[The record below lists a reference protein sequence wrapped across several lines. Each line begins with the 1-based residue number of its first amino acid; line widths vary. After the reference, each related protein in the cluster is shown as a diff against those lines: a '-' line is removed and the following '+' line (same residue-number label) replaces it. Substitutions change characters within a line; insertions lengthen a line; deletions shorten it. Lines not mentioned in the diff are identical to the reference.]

1 MYKKLSLLTLM
12 ILIMS
17 MFMISAAFAQEP
29 KNVDLPTAT
38 ETADLGE
45 ATIVKGGVEKV
56 AEFVFGS
63 EAVKWFKNGG
73 WAMWPILFITLYG
86 LAYIIWK
93 FIALMYA
100 KYNLSTFLSKLVPL
114 LESGKFK
121 DALTYAQNTRG
132 PVASVVYAGL
142 LKADRGIEAVEKA
155 IENAAMIEMSYLE
168 KGFIELSTAI
178 TLAPMMGFLGTVS
191 GMITAFASIEAARAV
206 DATIVANGI
215 KIALITTQAGLI
227 VAVPVQFFN
236 NIFVTMVD
244 GLVIDMQRASEKV
257 IETLIDRESS
267 PSQATGKKNEAKPEK
282 PAAETKTL
290 A

>member
-1 MYKKLSLLTLM
+1 MYKKLSMLMLM
-12 ILIMS
+12 IVVMS
-17 MFMISAAFAQEP
+17 AFMISVANAEPAPLNAAGDVSATPE
-29 KNVDLPTAT
+29 PTASKST
-38 ETADLGE
+38 
-45 ATIVKGGVEKV
+45 VERI

-100 KYNLSTFLSKLVPL
+100 KYNLSTFLGKLIPL
-114 LESGKFK
+114 LQSGKIK
-121 DALTYAQNTRG
+121 EAAGYAQSTRG

-142 LKADRGIEAVEKA
+142 LKAEHGIDAVEKA

-168 KGFIELSTAI
+168 KGFIELSSAI

-244 GLVIDMQRASEKV
+244 GLVIDIQRASEKV
-257 IETLIDRESS
+257 IETLIDLKTT
-267 PSQATGKKNEAKPEK
+267 PTPVHDKKVDIKTDK
-282 PAAETKTL
+282 SLSDTKTL